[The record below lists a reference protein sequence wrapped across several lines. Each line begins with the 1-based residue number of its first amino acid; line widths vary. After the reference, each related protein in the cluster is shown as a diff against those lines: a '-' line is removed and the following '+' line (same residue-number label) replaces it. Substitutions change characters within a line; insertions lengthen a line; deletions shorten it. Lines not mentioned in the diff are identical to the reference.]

1 MTLPQLPH
9 DKAMHVLY
17 GLACFCVFA
26 LISPVSGLVAAAFIG
41 AAKEAWD
48 RWTGKGHVEWL
59 DFIATAFGGAV
70 GFYCSFL

>member
-26 LISPVSGLVAAAFIG
+26 LISPLVGLVAAIVVG

-48 RWTGKGHVEWL
+48 STGRGNVEIL
-59 DFIATAFGGAV
+59 DFVATAAGGLL
-70 GFYCSFL
+70 GFYCTFL